1 MHLKGRHERHLSGR
15 KTLNGRRCTE
25 IPSDFY
31 ADTDVSVSQHK
42 SIISEEQTTL
52 HRV

>member
-15 KTLNGRRCTE
+15 KTLNG
-25 IPSDFY
+25 IPSNFY
-31 ADTDVSVSQHK
+31 ADTDVSESQHK
-42 SIISEEQTTL
+42 SITSEEQTTL